1 MVVELTV
8 DEKDDTGVDIIS
20 FVEHPAI
27 EVDFLYFNQN
37 KEKYQFKDDEKR
49 IVVGCAMIPNE
60 KIVRLDADGNEYF
73 VFFSEDTVRQCSELY
88 FKRSKQNGTNIDHN
102 DPVNSG
108 VTVVESWIVEDP
120 ENDKS
125 KALGFKDVLRGSWFV
140 SYKVDNDTLWD
151 KVKAGE
157 VLGFSVEGLFTQTV
171 TQENSKMEN
180 ELFEII
186 ESCMTREE
194 KIDAIKEKIK

>member
-1 MVVELTV
+1 MIVELTV

-20 FVEHPAI
+20 FVESPAI
-27 EVDFLYFNQN
+27 EVDFLFFNEN
-37 KEKYQFKDDEKR
+37 KEKFQFKDEDKR

-60 KIVRLDADGNEYF
+60 KIIRLDADGNEYF
-73 VFFSEDTVRQCSELY
+73 VFFSEETVRKCSELY

-102 DPVNSG
+102 DPVKEG

-120 ENDKS
+120 DNDKS
-125 KALGFKDVLRGSWFV
+125 KALGFKDVLKGSWFV